1 MSTQWIDRVEREPKT
16 KKRRQRIYAVY
27 DGDSFVDVGTKHEL
41 AERLGIL
48 ADSVTFIASPAYKK
62 RRPNGR
68 HAVFIGYEDELE
80 E

>member
-1 MSTQWIDRVEREPKT
+1 MANRY
-16 KKRRQRIYAVY
+16 RQRIYAVY

-41 AERLGIL
+41 AERLG
-48 ADSVTFIASPAYKK
+48 VTTDTIVFTASPAHKK

>member
-1 MSTQWIDRVEREPKT
+1 MEQKT
-16 KKRRQRIYAVY
+16 RRQRIYAIY
-27 DGDSFVDVGTKHEL
+27 DDDVFVDIGTKHEL

-48 ADSVTFIASPAYKK
+48 ADSVTFIASPTHKK

>member
-1 MSTQWIDRVEREPKT
+1 MANKY
-16 KKRRQRIYAVY
+16 RQRIYAVY
-27 DGDSFVDVGTKHEL
+27 DGDFFVDVGTKHEL
-41 AERLGIL
+41 AMRLG
-48 ADSVTFIASPAYKK
+48 VTVDTVVFIASPAHKK